1 MTMTGPGSVG
11 GVPLRQRLLVITAA
25 CAVLLL
31 AALAA
36 LLLVSERRRTA
47 LVVASQALVEEQEVA
62 DRVVAGV
69 MRELA
74 LGAAGSDAG
83 LDSIAARFD
92 AASASVHAGLR
103 SYLFRSLSIE
113 ERLQIERIKEE
124 HEQLEVAARR
134 LLQLPARPAA
144 DERVELRREIVGHA
158 FRLLDEMAA
167 FFRLREADLAASAA
181 SQAAA
186 FRWFWLASALTA
198 ALVGLAIWLVL
209 ARFLQRRVVTPLGAV
224 SDAAHRIGQGDLSV
238 RVPLEGDRELR
249 ELAADFNLMT
259 TQLASAQH
267 ALAARNA
274 ELEEALDLV
283 RRTQAD
289 LVQSEKLGAVGRM
302 SAGLAHELNNPLAA
316 VVGHAE
322 LLATE
327 LRERGELPVPL
338 AIELVDPIVREAT
351 RARQLVQSLLQFSRQ
366 ADAGVT
372 SVRLADAIGVV
383 VDLRGFAF
391 ERSGLRLVVEPI
403 PDVWVRAEPQ
413 RLQAVIMNIVNN
425 ALHAMEPSGR
435 GALRIG
441 TTLEGELVELRFSD
455 DGPGIAE
462 PDRIFEPFYTT
473 KDVGSGTGLGL
484 ALSQRFVESFGGSIR
499 AMNRPEGG
507 ARLVVRLPRA
517 APVAVEEPPPA
528 PVASSDGPRAVLV
541 VEDEPE
547 LRRLQERLLRR
558 LEVTVES
565 VGSMA
570 EAQERLRHRAFDAVV
585 SDVRMPGGSGIEL
598 YRWVEREHPAMASRF
613 LFVTGDLGIP
623 ELIAL
628 TATRPDMVLHKP
640 FAMADYIRRVRG
652 VLDG

>member
-1 MTMTGPGSVG
+1 MTGPVSVG
-11 GVPLRQRLLVITAA
+11 GVPLRRRLLAITAA

-47 LVVASQALVEEQEVA
+47 LAAASQALVEEQEVA

-74 LGAAGSDAG
+74 LSAAGADAS
-83 LDSIAARFD
+83 LDSIATRFD
-92 AASASVHAGLR
+92 EASASVHAGLR
-103 SYLFRSLSIE
+103 SYLFRPLSIE

-134 LLQLPARPAA
+134 LLQLPVGPAA
-144 DERVELRREIVGHA
+144 GQRVELRREIVSHA

-167 FFRLREADLAASAA
+167 FFRLREADLAAAA
-181 SQAAA
+181 AAQAAA

-198 ALVGLAIWLVL
+198 ALVGLAIWLLL
-209 ARFLQRRVVTPLGAV
+209 ARFLQRRVVVPLGAV
-224 SDAAHRIGQGDLSV
+224 TAAAHRIGQGDLSV
-238 RVPLEGDRELR
+238 RVPLEGDREVR

-259 TQLASAQH
+259 TQLAAAQQS
-267 ALAARNA
+267 LAARNA
-274 ELEEALDLV
+274 ELETALDLV
-283 RRTQAD
+283 RRTQDD

-322 LLATE
+322 LLAAE
-327 LRERGELPVPL
+327 LHERGELPAPL
-338 AIELVDPIVREAT
+338 AGELVEPLVREAT

-366 ADAGVT
+366 ADAGIT

-383 VDLRGFAF
+383 TDLRGFAF
-391 ERSGLRLVVEPI
+391 ERSGLRLVVEPV

-413 RLQAVIMNIVNN
+413 RLQAVIMNITNN

-435 GALRIG
+435 GALRIA
-441 TTLEGELVELRFSD
+441 TTLDAEMVELRFID
-455 DGPGIAE
+455 EGPGIAE

-473 KDVGSGTGLGL
+473 KDVGAGTGLGL
-484 ALSQRFVESFGGSIR
+484 ALAQRFVESFGGSIR
-499 AMNRPEGG
+499 AANRPEGG
-507 ARLVVRLPRA
+507 AQLVVRLPRA
-517 APVAVEEPPPA
+517 APVAVEAPSPA
-528 PVASSDGPRAVLV
+528 PVASGGPARAVLV

-558 LEVTVES
+558 LNVTVES

-585 SDVRMPGGSGIEL
+585 SDVRMPGGSGIDL
-598 YRWVEREHPAMASRF
+598 FRWVEREHPALVSRF
-613 LFVTGDLGIP
+613 LFVTGDLAMP
-623 ELIAL
+623 ELAAL
-628 TATRPDMVLHKP
+628 TVTRPDMVLHKP
-640 FAMADYIRRVRG
+640 FAMTDYVGRVRG
-652 VLDG
+652 VLEG